1 MDLIKLYE
9 PIIKSV
15 IKKYLEYANKV
26 GLQYDDLFQESYM
39 AILQAEK
46 TYRNDKGMKLETW
59 IYNNIDWHLQK
70 VLESNKKYENTVSIN
85 STIESGEGSIVE
97 ILDMIQDKINVALEV
112 QDKIMMETYKAEI
125 VSNLDTKKADVMILK
140 YFEFMPN
147 NYIEKVLNIT
157 GISNYVRES
166 RMTLIRKSLLFRNEY
181 KRIHHIDDYSNPAA
195 AIIWKNKRSYYSII
209 SNSLFSPII
218 LLKIFKKFK

>member
-15 IKKYLEYANKV
+15 IKKYLGYANKV
-26 GLQYDDLFQESYM
+26 GLDYDDLFQEASM
-39 AILQAEK
+39 AVLRAEN
-46 TYRNDKGMKLETW
+46 TYKDDKGMKLETW
-59 IYNNIDWHLQK
+59 LYNNIDWRIQR
-70 VLESNKKYENTVSIN
+70 VLEANKKYEKIISIN
-85 STIESGEGSIVE
+85 STVESGEGSIIE
-97 ILDMIQDKINVALEV
+97 ILDMIQDKVNIALEV

-125 VSNLDTKKADVMILK
+125 TANLDKKKADVMILK
-140 YFEFMPN
+140 YFYNQNN

-181 KRIHHIDDYSNPAA
+181 RRIHHIDEYDTERLA
-195 AIIWKNKRSYYSII
+195 
-209 SNSLFSPII
+209 
-218 LLKIFKKFK
+218 LLDS